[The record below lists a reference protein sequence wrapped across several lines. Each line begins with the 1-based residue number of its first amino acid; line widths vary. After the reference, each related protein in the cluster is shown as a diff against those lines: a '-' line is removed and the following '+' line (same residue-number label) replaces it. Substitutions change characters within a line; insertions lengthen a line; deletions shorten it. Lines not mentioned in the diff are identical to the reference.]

1 MNYELRS
8 LKVVL
13 EKKECKTLHAV
24 LSVFT
29 LVIFVFHFLL
39 LTSYFSP
46 VHAASPKKKLSQIEK
61 KLKTKKKKIKDTIKK
76 EKSILS
82 RIEKINK
89 HIKIKKTELKKYD
102 KQISKTQSSIMSL
115 SKDIKQLQKKTDIS
129 KKYLANRARDIY
141 TQQYV
146 DSALI
151 LLTANDYQELI
162 TKSKYL
168 SLLAYQDSKVI
179 KKYRDEINDINSK
192 KQNMEVLQ
200 STLKTN
206 KRVARDKKSE
216 LETDRIKKDRLLATV
231 RSKRSM
237 YEKTIKE
244 LEESSK
250 KLREMMKRL
259 EKQQVPSSVTGKGFT
274 ASRGHLPWPVDGKV
288 LIPYG
293 NYKDPKFNLT
303 VFKNGIEIR
312 AKDQEKP
319 KAVAGGRVV
328 YSDWFKGYGLLLII
342 NHGKGYHSLYGNLT
356 ETFHKVGDIINKGT
370 SLGVTGKS
378 RLLNV
383 PALYFEIRHKGKP
396 INPMKWLRRK
406 SRAKKS

>member
-1 MNYELRS
+1 
-8 LKVVL
+8 VG
-13 EKKECKTLHAV
+13 KKAFKTLHTV

-29 LVIFVFHFLL
+29 LFILVFYFLL
-39 LTSYFSP
+39 LTSHFSP
-46 VHAASPKKKLSQIEK
+46 IHAASPKKKLSLIEK
-61 KLKTKKKKIKDTIKK
+61 KLATKKKKVKDAIKK

-82 RIEKINK
+82 RIENIDKN
-89 HIKIKKTELKKYD
+89 IKTKEKELKQYD
-102 KQISKTQSSIMSL
+102 RQISESQSRIMAL
-115 SKDIKQLQKKTDIS
+115 SKDISLLEGKLDIS

-179 KKYRDEINDINSK
+179 KKYRVEINDIDFK
-192 KQNMEVLQ
+192 KQSMEILQ
-200 STLKTN
+200 NKLKTN
-206 KRVARDKKSE
+206 KKISKDKKSD

-244 LEESSK
+244 LEASSK

-259 EKQQVPSSVTGKGFT
+259 EKQQIPKSVTGKGFT
-274 ASRGHLPWPVDGKV
+274 ASRGHLPWPVNGKV

-303 VFKNGIEIR
+303 VFKNGIEIK
-312 AKDQEKP
+312 AGNGEKP
-319 KAVAGGRVV
+319 RAVAGGRVV

-356 ETFHKVGDIINKGT
+356 ETFHKAGDIINKGAVI
-370 SLGVTGKS
+370 GVTGKS

-383 PALYFEIRHKGKP
+383 PALYFEIRYKGKP
-396 INPMKWLRRK
+396 INPMKWLKRK
-406 SRAKKS
+406 SRAK